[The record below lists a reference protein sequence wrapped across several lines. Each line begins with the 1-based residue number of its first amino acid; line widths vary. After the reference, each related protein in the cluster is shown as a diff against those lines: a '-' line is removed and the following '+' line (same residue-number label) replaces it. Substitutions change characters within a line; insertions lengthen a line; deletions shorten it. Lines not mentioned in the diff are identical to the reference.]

1 MKKQDADLRELLRDL
16 GRALSQSIAGSP
28 EIGRTLRRFHDEG
41 YTLHLTLDC
50 KRQPPAV
57 EPVVA
62 LARPSARQNTAGEP
76 SFTIDARDLSFL
88 RSIGID
94 PTRRLRRRK
103 L

>member
-16 GRALSQSIAGSP
+16 GRALSQSIAHSP
-28 EIGRTLRRFHDEG
+28 EIHRTLRRFHEEG

-57 EPVVA
+57 EPVAVA
-62 LARPSARQNTAGEP
+62 RRGAAAEP

-103 L
+103 

>member
-16 GRALSQSIAGSP
+16 GRALSSSIAHSP
-28 EIGRTLRRFHDEG
+28 EIGRTLRRFHEEG

-57 EPVVA
+57 EPVA
-62 LARPSARQNTAGEP
+62 LARRAAGSEP

-103 L
+103 

>member
-16 GRALSQSIAGSP
+16 GRALSQSIARSP

-57 EPVVA
+57 EQVP

-94 PTRRLRRRK
+94 PTRRLRRRRA
-103 L
+103 